1 MLSVVLNVIDIVNK
15 IKLRET
21 ALPVLYF
28 HRVLAADC
36 AFCPDDWNANNFELL
51 VKKLS
56 KHFSLLSL
64 EQALYRLQNKMLP
77 QNALCLTFDDG
88 YIDNYEIAAPIIESA
103 GGKASFFI
111 ATQGTEKGYLWNDEL
126 MEVLKQTTK
135 HELQHDSMSFELGSL
150 EKKAAA
156 YLALVGKLKVLSN
169 LERDRELQWLKQC
182 LGEFKT
188 KRFMMTPQQ
197 LIDLQNREHSI
208 GAHTHTHS
216 ILAYQSHAVASSEI
230 AASIDIL
237 NALLPKK
244 INCFAYPNGWL
255 GRDFTET
262 HEDMIKHHGVE
273 YGFATNDG
281 GVTSKS
287 EKTRL
292 PRFMP
297 HRKELNQFCIA
308 VKKIAGEKLSD

>member
-1 MLSVVLNVIDIVNK
+1 MLSLALNMIDIVNK

-36 AFCPDDWNANNFELL
+36 AFCPDDWQANNFELL
-51 VKKLS
+51 IEKLT
-56 KHFSLLSL
+56 KHFSLISL
-64 EQALYRLQNKMLP
+64 EEALYRLQNKILP
-77 QNALCLTFDDG
+77 RNALCLTFDDG
-88 YIDNYEIAAPIIESA
+88 YADNYEIAAPIIESV

-126 MEVLKQTTK
+126 MDALKKTTED
-135 HELQHDSMSFELGSL
+135 ELNYDSMSFELSSNK
-150 EKKAAA
+150 KKADA

-188 KRFMMTPQQ
+188 ERCMMTPKQ
-197 LIDLQNREHSI
+197 LIDLQNRGHSI

-216 ILAYQSHAVASSEI
+216 ILAYQSHAVANSEI
-230 AASIDIL
+230 TASIDIL

-255 GRDFTET
+255 GRDFTKA
-262 HEDMIKHHGVE
+262 HEDMIKQHGIE